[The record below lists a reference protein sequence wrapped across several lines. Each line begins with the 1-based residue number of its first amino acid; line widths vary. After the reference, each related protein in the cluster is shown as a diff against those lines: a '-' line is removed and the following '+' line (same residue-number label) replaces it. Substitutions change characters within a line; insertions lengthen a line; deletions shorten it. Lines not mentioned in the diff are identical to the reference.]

1 MQNACGSGLIHA
13 RTVAVT
19 GGGGGGTEVLLVR
32 ATGASRAAGA
42 QRAVALR
49 ASIVHWLHQDAVDLL
64 AQLNDVGCGDPAL
77 APLRHCEHILVQR
90 APGANQMCNEQK
102 GNSCFAE
109 LRWYMNQY

>member
-1 MQNACGSGLIHA
+1 MQSACGSCLIHA
-13 RTVAVT
+13 RTVAVA

-32 ATGASRAAGA
+32 TTGASRAAGA

-77 APLRHCEHILVQR
+77 ASLWHCEHILVQR
-90 APGANQMCNEQK
+90 APGVSQMCNEQK
-102 GNSCFAE
+102 GNSCFAK
-109 LRWYMNQY
+109 LTCYINQY